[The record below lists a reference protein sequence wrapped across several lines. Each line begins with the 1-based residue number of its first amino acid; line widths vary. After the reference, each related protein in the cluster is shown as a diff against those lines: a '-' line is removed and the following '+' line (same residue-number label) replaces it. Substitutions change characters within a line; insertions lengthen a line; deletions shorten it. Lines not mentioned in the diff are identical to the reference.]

1 MIVTAA
7 IVTKPTAA
15 PIPPSDRIRKEG
27 EGIAPSLLSVK
38 IAFGIVKA
46 PQPIRQAFCRL
57 EPQGGGLHAVKPQN
71 GKAAFREEFKECT

>member
-1 MIVTAA
+1 
-7 IVTKPTAA
+7 
-15 PIPPSDRIRKEG
+15 
-27 EGIAPSLLSVK
+27 VK